1 MTNRTLSISLLS
13 LSLLVACAGT
23 RPDDV
28 GGTGSALAP
37 CPSSPNCV
45 SSEATDEEHRIDAL
59 ALAVAPDEAWAAI
72 REEVA
77 RLPRTAVV
85 SESAGALHAES
96 TSALFRF
103 VDDLE
108 LRLRS
113 ADGIVAV
120 RSASRVGHSD
130 LGVNR
135 ERVEALRAALRE
147 RGVVR

>member
-1 MTNRTLSISLLS
+1 MMNRNFGIALLS
-13 LSLLVACAGT
+13 VSLLVACAGT
-23 RPDDV
+23 RPDGV
-28 GGTGSALAP
+28 GNTGPELAP
-37 CPSSPNCV
+37 CPASPNCV
-45 SSEATDEEHRIDAL
+45 SSEATDEAHRIDAF
-59 ALAVAPDEAWAAI
+59 ALAVAPEQAWPTI

-85 SESAGALHAES
+85 SESADALHAEC

-113 ADGIVAV
+113 VDDVVAV